1 MSLCLNI
8 IDVILVI
15 LLLYFFYTT
24 LNCKNIIN
32 NKIEKF
38 MNKNENY
45 KEDNVN
51 NKLNTTININ
61 IAIDAINTLANA
73 AIRPIALEKNKVQQI
88 ANVAKK
94 ASKTKNGK
102 KAINKLANAAIKPK
116 IAPIKLV
123 KKDRIEALNSINKY
137 ESNSKKQNIKI
148 KNASTNKQYNKKINN
163 KISEVEKKIK
173 TKNINKSYNDYNSN
187 ILKNIKNNNHLLNDR
202 YKLQKMHYYDKDLH
216 NEMLHNEYLNEL
228 DNSKTFNKINLNID
242 QTIQTSSD
250 IDSKIYNKSKK
261 NQKLFKDAKTI
272 ASRFNKNSLINDYK
286 NELDYYENAKTPW
299 WYENY

>member
-8 IDVILVI
+8 IDVILLI

-24 LNCKNIIN
+24 FNCKNIIS

-38 MNKNENY
+38 INNENN
-45 KEDNVN
+45 ENNENENNIN

-61 IAIDAINTLANA
+61 IAVDAINTLANA
-73 AIRPIALEKNKVQQI
+73 AIRPIALAKNKVKQI

-94 ASKTKNGK
+94 ASKTNNGK
-102 KAINKLANAAIKPK
+102 KAINKLATAASKSK
-116 IAPIKLV
+116 IAPINLV
-123 KKDRIEALNSINKY
+123 KRDRNQALNSINKKP
-137 ESNSKKQNIKI
+137 SKTKKPIK
-148 KNASTNKQYNKKINN
+148 KVLNTKSKKINN

-202 YKLQKMHYYDKDLH
+202 YRLQKMHYYDKDLH
-216 NEMLHNEYLNEL
+216 NEMLQNEYLNEL
-228 DNSKTFNKINLNID
+228 DNSNINNKINLNNINN
-242 QTIQTSSD
+242 IKPSSD

-261 NQKLFKDAKTI
+261 SQKLYKDAKTI